1 MLEEFLRKIVAEGF
15 AIDTIYDIGANRG
28 DWSLNLK
35 KVLPLSQ
42 FILFEANSMHNQSL
56 ISTGFPCFNAVL
68 SSPHNDYVDFY
79 KVNGFNGT
87 GDSYYQEN
95 TTYYD
100 GENLATQLPCT
111 TLDNLV
117 YTNNLPIPNLIKLDT
132 QGSELDILSGA
143 SFLDQV
149 DMIYTECPI
158 VCYNK
163 GAPNMQ
169 DYLNFFKSRKF
180 VPIDIF
186 EKHYSDKILVQV
198 DMLFVKHETKEKLM
212 GTTERLKPFA

>member
-1 MLEEFLRKIVAEGF
+1 MLGEFLRKIVAEGF

-35 KVLPLSQ
+35 KILPHSE
-42 FILFEANSMHNQSL
+42 FILFEANSVHNQNL
-56 ISTGFPCFNAVL
+56 ISTGFQFFNCVL
-68 SSPHNDYVDFY
+68 SSPDKHYVDFY
-79 KVNGFNGT
+79 KVDGT
-87 GDSYYQEN
+87 GDSYYREN
-95 TTYYD
+95 TTYYNR
-100 GENLATQLPCT
+100 ENLVTHLPCT

-117 YTNNLPIPNLIKLDT
+117 KTNNLSIPTLIKLDT

-158 VCYNK
+158 VCYNQ
-163 GAPNMQ
+163 GSPNMQ
-169 DYLNFFKSRKF
+169 DYLNFFKSKKF

-186 EKHYSDKILVQV
+186 DKHYMDEILIQI
-198 DMLFVKHETKEKLM
+198 DMLFVKYETKEKLM
-212 GTTERLKPFA
+212 GANAILTPFA